1 MSTYLGLLDKSTPP
15 SQSNRQVSP
24 LRISVFLLLII
35 FLAEVV
41 SMVIISFID
50 FPNYMVETLA
60 DGLIMV
66 LLIFPGIYY
75 LQLQPLMR
83 QISVRTRTES
93 ILRNTDKLLS
103 KVLELLPVGV
113 WITDKKG
120 KIIHGNPAGQSIW
133 EGARFVGS
141 EGYGEYKGWWLDTGK
156 PIQPEEWAVYRA
168 INHGETSLNEEIE
181 IESFDGSHKFILNSS
196 IPILD
201 EAEVIQ
207 GAIIVN
213 QDITQR
219 LKYEEELVKKNELL
233 EKYFLTIDTLIA
245 YLDKDFNFIR
255 VNDTYANSG
264 GHPPEFY
271 IGKNHFDLYPH
282 PENQK
287 IFQHVV
293 DTGESYSVLE
303 KPFEYAEF
311 PERGITYWDWS
322 LHPVRGAKGDI
333 EGLVL
338 SLVDVTE
345 RRKAELQLERQ
356 NEELL
361 ELSKAE
367 RVNREFAESLVQA
380 TISLISS
387 LELDQVLGS
396 ILEQVGKT
404 IKYRSAGIVLVEE
417 NALRLASQLG
427 FENNSE
433 GLYPLQEIE
442 QMEEYPLIFQALTLQ
457 QPVLVSSTK
466 ENQDWKSLPNLEWIC
481 SMMAAP
487 LMIGDMVTGMILLT
501 AEQEGTFNEAD
512 LSRLTAFTVPA
523 ALAIHNAQLYRAE
536 FTARRASETLGA
548 AVQSL
553 IETLDIDHVIQTL
566 LDYIHLFVHV
576 DTAGVTLF
584 EKVSPGGVRVVRG
597 YGGWEDK
604 ADIESFPLDGITDSA
619 IQRVISSRKSLI
631 IPNVTAELGSDER
644 TESQKIHHWLLLPLV
659 SNEQMIGFVEAGNAS
674 EKTFAPEEIHWAEAL
689 VAQAGVAIQNASLF
703 EQVQTSKSRLQSLAR
718 KLVDVQESER
728 NHIARELHDEAGQS
742 LSSLKLSLGRLEH
755 DPGCPAHI
763 SQRLYELKQ
772 LVDHV
777 LEDLHRLAMDLR
789 PAALDHLG
797 LIAALEQL
805 TNKLNSEQLSIRFNI
820 YGFEGERLSQVLE
833 TSIYRIIQEALT
845 NAIRHSQASNLSI
858 LLEKKAGQVR
868 IYVED
873 NGVGFDL
880 EDLQI
885 EGHLGLAGMRE
896 RAEMM
901 GGRLTIDS
909 APGKGTSIL
918 LEVPDAP
925 KNPHS

>member
-487 LMIGDMVTGMILLT
+487 LLIGDMATGMILLT

-644 TESQKIHHWLLLPLV
+644 TESPKIHHWLLLPLV

-674 EKTFAPEEIHWAEAL
+674 EKTFAPEQIHWAEAL